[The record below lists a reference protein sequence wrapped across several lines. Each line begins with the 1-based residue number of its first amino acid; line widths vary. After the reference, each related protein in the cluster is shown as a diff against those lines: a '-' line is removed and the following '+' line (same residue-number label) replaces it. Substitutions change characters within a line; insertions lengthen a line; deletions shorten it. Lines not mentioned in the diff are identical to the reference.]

1 MLAGATLTLIVSRM
15 IICLLVAL
23 RALPA
28 NSAQSDK
35 DLYVKLV
42 LEERT
47 TLQVGQL
54 AMLSVPS
61 DHRYAIDS
69 EGSALVLVHGKRR
82 RNQVV
87 YRAVRPGLETIVV
100 GPVDLPSGDCISCLT
115 LHYFITVISR
125 NAGPSNTRSR

>member
-1 MLAGATLTLIVSRM
+1 MSRV
-15 IICLLVAL
+15 IICLLAIS
-23 RALPA
+23 ALPA
-28 NSAQSDK
+28 SSAQSDK
-35 DLYVKLV
+35 DRYVTLV

-54 AMLSVPS
+54 ALLSVPS

-69 EGSALVLVHGKRR
+69 EGNALLLVHGKRR

-87 YRAVRPGLETIVV
+87 YRAVRPGLETIVL
-100 GPVDLPSGDCISCLT
+100 GPVDVPSGDCVSCLT

-125 NAGPSNTRSR
+125 NAGPSSTRSR

>member
-1 MLAGATLTLIVSRM
+1 MSRA
-15 IICLLVAL
+15 IICLLA
-23 RALPA
+23 AISAAQPA
-28 NSAQSDK
+28 SSAQSAK
-35 DLYVKLV
+35 DRYVTLV

-54 AMLSVPS
+54 ALLSVPS

-87 YRAVRPGLETIVV
+87 FRAVRPGLETIVV
-100 GPVDLPSGDCISCLT
+100 GPVDVPSGDCISCLT

-125 NAGPSNTRSR
+125 NAGPSNPRSR

>member
-1 MLAGATLTLIVSRM
+1 MSRV
-15 IICLLVAL
+15 IIRLLVAIS
-23 RALPA
+23 AQPA
-28 NSAQSDK
+28 SSAQSDK
-35 DLYVKLV
+35 DRYVTMV

-54 AMLSVPS
+54 ALLSVPS

-69 EGSALVLVHGKRR
+69 EGTALVLVHGKRR

-87 YRAVRPGLETIVV
+87 FRAVRPGLETIVV
-100 GPVDLPSGDCISCLT
+100 GLVDVLSGDCISCLT

>member
-15 IICLLVAL
+15 IICLLVAIS
-23 RALPA
+23 ALPA

-35 DLYVKLV
+35 DRYVTLV

-54 AMLSVPS
+54 ALLSVPS

-69 EGSALVLVHGKRR
+69 EGTALVLVHGKRR

-87 YRAVRPGLETIVV
+87 FRAVRPGLEKVVV
-100 GPVDLPSGDCISCLT
+100 GLVDVLSGDCIS
-115 LHYFITVISR
+115 
-125 NAGPSNTRSR
+125 